1 MERSKLLRST
11 SPFVYCS
18 ELLDMTVAEELLLR
32 RNERR
37 IVKVMSDSKFTDR
50 ISSVSYMDEW
60 EEMRLVRT

>member
-1 MERSKLLRST
+1 MEIKGCCKMERFKLLRST

-37 IVKVMSDSKFTDR
+37 IVKVMSGSKFTDR
-50 ISSVSYMDEW
+50 ISSVSYMDE
-60 EEMRLVRT
+60 